1 VVTDVTYG
9 TATEEFGVSND
20 ALLEAQ
26 AQAFSDVGRTLTE
39 AVEKALKQASEITG
53 QAQEHASGLV
63 TRAERRVA
71 EGLRQATV
79 AERRAAA
86 AQTRLVDLETRI
98 DQAHAKLSEI
108 GAQATEIARL
118 VTTVEILP
126 APERVP
132 YRWDQQHGSA
142 GGSSEHQEGLNG
154 GADLDPLTALASLR
168 DTVDAASSE

>member
-1 VVTDVTYG
+1 MNDFMFASGKQMQPPMITPSEPARTALAALLRRLDADGYDFV
-9 TATEEFGVSND
+9 TATPG
-20 ALLEAQ
+20 
-26 AQAFSDVGRTLTE
+26 T
-39 AVEKALKQASEITG
+39 
-53 QAQEHASGLV
+53 HARV
-63 TRAERRVA
+63 VARADRRVA

-142 GGSSEHQEGLNG
+142 GGSNEHQEGLNG

>member
-1 VVTDVTYG
+1 MTDVTYG

-20 ALLEAQ
+20 ALGVLEAQ

-63 TRAERRVA
+63 TRADRRVA

-98 DQAHAKLSEI
+98 DQAQAKLSEI
-108 GAQATEIARL
+108 GARANEIARL

-126 APERVP
+126 APMS
-132 YRWDQQHGSA
+132 GSHT
-142 GGSSEHQEGLNG
+142 GGISS
-154 GADLDPLTALASLR
+154 TAVQPARASIR
-168 DTVDAASSE
+168 KG